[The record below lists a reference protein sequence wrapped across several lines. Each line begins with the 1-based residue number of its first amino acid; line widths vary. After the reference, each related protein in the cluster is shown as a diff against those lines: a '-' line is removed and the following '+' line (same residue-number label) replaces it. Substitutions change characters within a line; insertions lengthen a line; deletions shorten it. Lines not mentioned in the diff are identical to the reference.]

1 MKRVSPYKI
10 VLEREGDM
18 QVEAEAYVPE
28 GMEVEQEALA
38 QLRNSARLP
47 SVVKAVAM
55 PDIHVGYGVPI
66 GAVIATRDIVSPAA
80 VGYDINCGMRI
91 VTTPMDLGAVDPVE
105 MAQTIRRDI
114 PLGEGKTN
122 VKMHE
127 DDFRAVLDYGVEA
140 LKDVQHKVGRLWEV
154 RDEAE
159 ERDDIERIQERGSLP
174 GDSAHVS
181 HRAIERG
188 LNQLATLGG
197 GNHFIEVQVVESVF
211 DLETA
216 TAFGL
221 HANQIVV
228 MLHSGSR
235 GFGHQ
240 VADDYMKLAKTRSLD
255 RAPNRDLCFL
265 DAGTDDAEHYV
276 SAMNCAAN
284 FGFVNRQLMTAL
296 VRHDLRKL
304 YGERLAL
311 PIVYDVPHNIVK
323 AEEHACPEAGQ
334 GSRMLWVHR
343 KGATRAFP
351 KSRMQGTR
359 YAATGQPVLIPGS
372 MGTAS
377 YVLVGTEESR
387 VTLHSV
393 NHGAGRVMS
402 RTEAAGK
409 YGHKG
414 KVLREA
420 AISDHDFERAMRG
433 IHLICEDKR
442 SIKEE
447 APQAY
452 KNIDQVIRTVAD
464 AGLARIVARLRPLAV
479 LKG

>member
-10 VLEREGDM
+10 VLEREGGM
-18 QVEAEAYVPE
+18 HVEAEAYVAE
-28 GMEVEQEALA
+28 GMDVEQEALE
-38 QLRNSARLP
+38 QLRNSAMLP

-66 GAVIATRDIVSPAA
+66 GAVVATTDVVSPAA

-91 VTTPMDLGAVDPVE
+91 VTTPMDVGDVDPVE
-105 MAQTIRRDI
+105 IAQSIRRDI

-122 VKMHE
+122 VRMHE
-127 DDFRAVLDYGVEA
+127 DDFRTVLEYGVEG
-140 LKDVQHKVGRLWEV
+140 LKDVKHTAGRVWDV

-159 ERDDIERIQERGSLP
+159 ERDDIERIQERGSLL
-174 GDSAHVS
+174 GDSTCVS

-197 GNHFIEVQVVESVF
+197 GNHFVEVQVVESVF
-211 DLETA
+211 DVETA

-221 HANQIVV
+221 HTNQIVV
-228 MLHSGSR
+228 MIHSGSR

-240 VADDYMKLAKTRSLD
+240 VADDYMKLAKQRTLD

-265 DAGTDDAEHYV
+265 DAGTDDAERYV
-276 SAMNCAAN
+276 NAMNCAAN
-284 FGFVNRQLMTAL
+284 FGFANRQLMTAL

-323 AEEHACPEAGQ
+323 AEEHALPVAGQ
-334 GSRMLWVHR
+334 GRKTLWVHR

-359 YAATGQPVLIPGS
+359 YAAVGQPVLIPGS

-402 RTEAAGK
+402 RSAAAGK
-409 YGHKG
+409 YGKRG
-414 KVLREA
+414 QVIREA

-442 SIKEE
+442 FIKEE

-452 KNIDQVIRTVAD
+452 KNIDEVIRTVAD

>member
-18 QVEAEAYVPE
+18 LIDAEAYVAE
-28 GMEVEQEALA
+28 GMEVEHEALA

-66 GAVIATRDIVSPAA
+66 GAVVATRDIVSPAA

-91 VTTPMDLGAVDPVE
+91 VTTPMDMGTVDPVE
-105 MAQTIRRDI
+105 IAQSIRRDV

-127 DDFRAVLDYGVEA
+127 DDFRAVLEYGVEA
-140 LKDVQHKVGRLWEV
+140 LKDVKHKEGRLWDV
-154 RDEAE
+154 RNEAE
-159 ERDDIERIQERGSLP
+159 ERDDIERIQERGSLL
-174 GDSAHVS
+174 GDSTCVS

-211 DLETA
+211 EAETA
-216 TAFGL
+216 AAFGL

-228 MLHSGSR
+228 MIHSGSR

-284 FGFVNRQLMTAL
+284 FGFVNRQLMTAF

-323 AEEHACPEAGQ
+323 AEDHDGKT
-334 GSRMLWVHR
+334 LWVHR

-414 KVLREA
+414 KVIREA

-452 KNIDQVIRTVAD
+452 KNIDQVIRTVTD

>member
-18 QVEAEAYVPE
+18 LIEAEAYVAE
-28 GMEVEQEALA
+28 GMEVEREALA
-38 QLRNSARLP
+38 QLRNSAKLP
-47 SVVKAVAM
+47 TVVKAIAM

-66 GAVIATRDIVSPAA
+66 GAVVATTGIVSPAA

-91 VTTPMDLGAVDPVE
+91 VTTPLEAGDADPVE
-105 MAQTIRRDI
+105 MADTIRRDV

-122 VKMHE
+122 VRMHE
-127 DDFRAVLDYGVEA
+127 DDFRMVLDYGVEG
-140 LKDVQHKVGRLWEV
+140 LKDVKHKTGRVWDV

-159 ERDDIERIQERGSLP
+159 EREDIERIQERGSLL
-174 GDSAHVS
+174 GDSVHVS

-188 LNQLATLGG
+188 MNQLATLGG
-197 GNHFIEVQVVESVF
+197 GNHFIEVQVVEGVF
-211 DLETA
+211 DVETA

-228 MLHSGSR
+228 MIHTGSR

-240 VADDYMKLAKTRSLD
+240 VADDYMKLAKSRTLE

-265 DAGTDDAEHYV
+265 DADTEEAENYIG
-276 SAMNCAAN
+276 AMNCAAN

-296 VRHDLRKL
+296 VRYNLRRL
-304 YGERLAL
+304 YGERMAL

-323 AEEHACPEAGQ
+323 AEEHDG
-334 GSRMLWVHR
+334 RTLWVHR

-359 YAATGQPVLIPGS
+359 YADVGQPVLIPGS

-377 YVLVGTEESR
+377 YVLVGTEESK

-402 RTEAAGK
+402 RTAAAGK
-409 YGHKG
+409 YGKKG
-414 KVLREA
+414 KVIREA
-420 AISDHDFERAMRG
+420 AISDRDFERAMDG
-433 IHLICEDKR
+433 IYLICENKR
-442 SIKEE
+442 FIKEE

-452 KNIDQVIRTVAD
+452 KNIDEVIRTVAD

>member
-1 MKRVSPYKI
+1 MDREVVSMKRVSPYKI

-18 QVEAEAYVPE
+18 QVEAEAYVAE
-28 GMEVEQEALA
+28 GMHVETEALD

-47 SVVKAVAM
+47 TVVKAIAM

-66 GAVIATRDIVSPAA
+66 GAVVATTGIVSPAA

-91 VTTPMDLGAVDPVE
+91 VTTPLEQGEVDPVK
-105 MAQTIRRDI
+105 MAETIRRDI

-127 DDFRAVLDYGVEA
+127 DDFRLVLEYGVSA
-140 LKDVQHKVGRLWEV
+140 LKEVVHKSGRVWDV

-159 ERDDIERIQERGSLP
+159 EHEDIERIQERGSLA
-174 GDSAHVS
+174 GDSVAVS

-188 LNQLATLGG
+188 LGQLATLGG

-211 DLETA
+211 DVDTA
-216 TAFGL
+216 NAFGL
-221 HANQIVV
+221 RANQIVV
-228 MLHSGSR
+228 MIHSGSR

-240 VADDYMKLAKTRSLD
+240 VADDYMKLAKARTLE
-255 RAPNRDLCFL
+255 RAPNRELCFL
-265 DAGTDDAEHYV
+265 DADSDEAERYV
-276 SAMNCAAN
+276 GAMNCAAN
-284 FGFVNRQLMTAL
+284 FGFVNRQLMAVL
-296 VRHDLRKL
+296 VRHNLRKL
-304 YGERLAL
+304 YGERMRL
-311 PIVYDVPHNIVK
+311 PIVYDVAHNIVK
-323 AEEHACPEAGQ
+323 AEEHDGRA
-334 GSRMLWVHR
+334 LWVHR

-351 KSRMQGTR
+351 PSRMQGTR
-359 YAATGQPVLIPGS
+359 YADVGQPVLIPGS

-377 YVLVGTEESR
+377 YVLVGTEESK

-402 RTEAAGK
+402 RSAAAGK
-409 YGHKG
+409 YGKKG

-420 AISDHDFERAMRG
+420 AISDRDFQRAMHG

>member
-18 QVEAEAYVPE
+18 KVEAEAYVAE
-28 GMEVEQEALA
+28 GMHIEADALE
-38 QLRNSARLP
+38 QLRNAAKLP

-66 GAVIATRDIVSPAA
+66 GAVVATTDIVSPAA

-91 VTTPMDLGAVDPVE
+91 VLTPLDQDDVDPVK
-105 MAQTIRRDI
+105 MAETIRRDI
-114 PLGEGKTN
+114 PLGEGKKN

-127 DDFRAVLDYGVEA
+127 DDFRLVLERGVEA
-140 LKDVQHKVGRLWEV
+140 LKDVVHKTGRVWDV
-154 RDEAE
+154 RDEADE
-159 ERDDIERIQERGSLP
+159 AEDIERIQERGSLV
-174 GDSAHVS
+174 GDSVHVS

-188 LNQLATLGG
+188 LAQLATLGG
-197 GNHFIEVQVVESVF
+197 GNHFIEIQVVESVF
-211 DLETA
+211 EEETSKK
-216 TAFGL
+216 FGL
-221 HANQIVV
+221 HTNQIVV
-228 MLHSGSR
+228 MIHSGSR

-240 VADDYMKLAKTRSLD
+240 VAGDYMKLAKSLTLD

-265 DAGTDDAEHYV
+265 DADSPEGEQYV

-284 FGFVNRQLMTAL
+284 FGFANRQLMAVF
-296 VRHDLRKL
+296 VRHNLRKL
-304 YGERLAL
+304 YGERMKL

-323 AEEHACPEAGQ
+323 AEEHSG
-334 GSRMLWVHR
+334 RTLWVHR

-351 KSRMQGTR
+351 ASRMAGTR
-359 YAATGQPVLIPGS
+359 YADTGQPVLIPGS

-377 YVLVGTEESR
+377 YVLVGTEESK

-402 RTEAAGK
+402 RTAAAGK
-409 YGHKG
+409 YGRKG
-414 KVLREA
+414 KVIREA
-420 AISDHDFERAMRG
+420 AISDRDFERAMHG

-452 KNIDQVIRTVAD
+452 KNIDEVIRTVAD

>member
-1 MKRVSPYKI
+1 
-10 VLEREGDM
+10 
-18 QVEAEAYVPE
+18 
-28 GMEVEQEALA
+28 
-38 QLRNSARLP
+38 
-47 SVVKAVAM
+47 
-55 PDIHVGYGVPI
+55 
-66 GAVIATRDIVSPAA
+66 
-80 VGYDINCGMRI
+80 
-91 VTTPMDLGAVDPVE
+91 
-105 MAQTIRRDI
+105 
-114 PLGEGKTN
+114 
-122 VKMHE
+122 
-127 DDFRAVLDYGVEA
+127 
-140 LKDVQHKVGRLWEV
+140 
-154 RDEAE
+154 AE
-159 ERDDIERIQERGSLP
+159 ERDDIERIQERGSLL
-174 GDSAHVS
+174 GDSTAVS

-197 GNHFIEVQVVESVF
+197 GNHFIEIQVVESVF
-211 DLETA
+211 EVETA

-228 MLHSGSR
+228 MLHTGSR

-240 VADDYMKLAKTRSLD
+240 VADDYMKLAKQRSLD

-265 DAGTDDAEHYV
+265 DAGTAEAEHYV

-284 FGFVNRQLMTAL
+284 FGFANRQLMTAL

-304 YGERLAL
+304 YGERLTL

-323 AEEHACPEAGQ
+323 AEEHG
-334 GSRMLWVHR
+334 GRTLWVHR

-351 KSRMQGTR
+351 KSRMAGTR

-377 YVLVGTEESR
+377 YVLVGTEESK

-414 KVLREA
+414 KVFREA

-452 KNIDQVIRTVAD
+452 KNIDKVIRTVAD

>member
-1 MKRVSPYKI
+1 MKRVSPYKL

-18 QVEAEAYVPE
+18 KVEAEAYVAE
-28 GMEVEQEALA
+28 GTHVETDALD
-38 QLRNSARLP
+38 QLRNAARLP

-66 GAVIATRDIVSPAA
+66 GAVVAATDIVSPAA

-91 VTTPMDLGAVDPVE
+91 VTTPLEHGDVDPVK
-105 MAQTIRRDI
+105 MAETIRRDI

-127 DDFRAVLDYGVEA
+127 DDFRLVLEYGVEA
-140 LKDVQHKVGRLWEV
+140 LKDVTHKTGRVWDV

-159 ERDDIERIQERGSLP
+159 EAEDIERIQERGSLL
-174 GDSAHVS
+174 GDSVHVS

-188 LNQLATLGG
+188 LGQLATLGG
-197 GNHFIEVQVVESVF
+197 GNHFIEIQVVESVF
-211 DLETA
+211 DEKIA
-216 TAFGL
+216 AAFGL
-221 HANQIVV
+221 RKNQIVV
-228 MLHSGSR
+228 MIHTGSR

-240 VADDYMKLAKTRSLD
+240 VAGDYMKLAKSLTLD
-255 RAPNRDLCFL
+255 RAPNRDLCFI
-265 DAGTDDAEHYV
+265 DAGTPEAEHYMG
-276 SAMNCAAN
+276 AMNCAAN
-284 FGFVNRQLMTAL
+284 FGFANRQLMTVL
-296 VRHDLRKL
+296 VRHNLKRL
-304 YGERLAL
+304 YGERMSL

-323 AEEHACPEAGQ
+323 AEDHDGK
-334 GSRMLWVHR
+334 MLWVHR

-351 KSRMQGTR
+351 ASRMQGSR
-359 YAATGQPVLIPGS
+359 YAETGQPVLIPGS

-377 YVLVGTEESR
+377 YVLVGTEESS

-402 RTEAAGK
+402 RTAAAGK
-409 YGHKG
+409 YGRKG
-414 KVLREA
+414 KVFREA
-420 AISDHDFERAMRG
+420 AISDRDFEHAMRG

-442 SIKEE
+442 AIKEE

-452 KNIDQVIRTVAD
+452 KNIDEVIRTVAD
-464 AGLARIVARLRPLAV
+464 AGLARIVARMKPLAV

>member
-18 QVEAEAYVPE
+18 KVEAEAYVSE
-28 GMEVEQEALA
+28 GMDVEADALE
-38 QLRNSARLP
+38 QLRNAAKLP

-66 GAVIATRDIVSPAA
+66 GAVVATTDIVSPAA

-91 VTTPMDLGAVDPVE
+91 VTTPLDRGDVDPVK
-105 MAQTIRRDI
+105 MVQTIRRDI
-114 PLGEGKTN
+114 PLGEGKAN

-127 DDFRAVLDYGVEA
+127 DDFRLVLEHGVEG
-140 LKDVQHKVGRLWEV
+140 LKEVTRKSGRVWEV

-159 ERDDIERIQERGSLP
+159 EAEDIERIQERGSLL
-174 GDSAHVS
+174 GDSVHVS

-188 LNQLATLGG
+188 HVQLATLGG
-197 GNHFIEVQVVESVF
+197 GNHFIEIQVVESLF
-211 DLETA
+211 DEKVGKV
-216 TAFGL
+216 FGL
-221 HANQIVV
+221 HKDQIVV
-228 MLHSGSR
+228 MIHSGSR

-240 VADDYMKLAKTRSLD
+240 VADDYMKLAKSLTLD
-255 RAPNRDLCFL
+255 RAPNRELCFL
-265 DAGTDDAEHYV
+265 DADSPEGEHYIA
-276 SAMNCAAN
+276 AMNCAAN
-284 FGFVNRQLMTAL
+284 FGFVNRQLMAVL
-296 VRHDLRKL
+296 VRHNLRKL
-304 YGERLAL
+304 YGERLRL
-311 PIVYDVPHNIVK
+311 PIVYDVAHNIVK
-323 AEEHACPEAGQ
+323 AEEHNN
-334 GSRMLWVHR
+334 RMLWVHR

-351 KSRMQGTR
+351 RSRMSGTR
-359 YAATGQPVLIPGS
+359 YADTGQPVLIPGS

-377 YVLVGTEESR
+377 YVLVGTEESS

-402 RTEAAGK
+402 RSAAAGK
-409 YGHKG
+409 YGRKG
-414 KVLREA
+414 KVLRDA
-420 AISDHDFERAMRG
+420 AISDRDFERAMQG
-433 IHLICEDKR
+433 IHLICEDRR

-452 KNIDQVIRTVAD
+452 KNIDEVIRVVAD

>member
-18 QVEAEAYVPE
+18 NVEAEAYVAE
-28 GMEVEQEALA
+28 GTHVESQALE

-47 SVVKAVAM
+47 SVVKAIAM

-66 GAVIATRDIVSPAA
+66 GAVVAATDIVSPAA

-91 VTTPMDLGAVDPVE
+91 VTTPLDRADVDPAA

-114 PLGEGKTN
+114 PLGEGKRN

-127 DDFRAVLDYGVEA
+127 DDFRLVLEYGVEA
-140 LKDVQHKVGRLWEV
+140 LKDVTHKTGRVWDV

-159 ERDDIERIQERGSLP
+159 EREDIECIQERGSLL
-174 GDSAHVS
+174 GDSVHVS

-188 LNQLATLGG
+188 LAQLATLGG

-211 DLETA
+211 DERIA
-216 TAFGL
+216 AAFGL
-221 HANQIVV
+221 HKDQIVV
-228 MLHSGSR
+228 MIHSGSR

-240 VADDYMKLAKTRSLD
+240 VADDYMKLAKSLTLD
-255 RAPNRDLCFL
+255 RAPNRELCFI
-265 DAGTDDAEHYV
+265 DADTPEAEHYV

-284 FGFVNRQLMTAL
+284 FGFANRQLMAVL
-296 VRHDLRKL
+296 VRHNLRKL
-304 YGERLAL
+304 YGERMKL
-311 PIVYDVPHNIVK
+311 PIVYDVAHNIVK
-323 AEEHACPEAGQ
+323 AEEHNGGPRAG
-334 GSRMLWVHR
+334 GRTLWVHR

-351 KSRMQGTR
+351 PSRMQGTQF
-359 YAATGQPVLIPGS
+359 AETGQPVLIPGS

-377 YVLVGTEESR
+377 YVLVGTEESS

-402 RTEAAGK
+402 RTAAAGK
-409 YGHKG
+409 YGRKG
-414 KVLREA
+414 KVIREA
-420 AISDHDFERAMRG
+420 AISDRDFDRAMQG

-442 SIKEE
+442 AIKEE

-452 KNIDQVIRTVAD
+452 KNIDEVIRTVAD
-464 AGLARIVARLRPLAV
+464 AGLARIVARMKPLAV

>member
-18 QVEAEAYVPE
+18 KVEAEAYVAE
-28 GMEVEQEALA
+28 GMHVETEALE

-47 SVVKAVAM
+47 SVVKVVAM

-66 GAVIATRDIVSPAA
+66 GAVVAATSIVSPAA

-91 VTTPMDLGAVDPVE
+91 VLTPLDRGDVDPVA

-122 VKMHE
+122 VKLHE
-127 DDFRAVLDYGVEA
+127 DDFRLVLEHGVEA
-140 LKDVQHKVGRLWEV
+140 LKDVKNKTGRVWDV

-159 ERDDIERIQERGSLP
+159 ERADIERIQERGSLA
-174 GDSAHVS
+174 GDSVHVS

-188 LNQLATLGG
+188 LAQLATLGG

-211 DLETA
+211 DEKTA
-216 TAFGL
+216 KAFGL
-221 HANQIVV
+221 HKDQIVV
-228 MLHSGSR
+228 MIHSGSR

-240 VADDYMKLAKTRSLD
+240 VADDYMKLAKSLTLD

-265 DAGTDDAEHYV
+265 DADTPEAEHYV

-284 FGFVNRQLMTAL
+284 FGFANRQLMTVL
-296 VRHDLRKL
+296 VRHDLKRL

-311 PIVYDVPHNIVK
+311 PIVYDVAHNIVK
-323 AEEHACPEAGQ
+323 AEEHG
-334 GSRMLWVHR
+334 GRMLWVHR

-351 KSRMQGTR
+351 PSRMPGTQF
-359 YAATGQPVLIPGS
+359 AATGQPVLIPGS

-377 YVLVGTEESR
+377 YVLVGTEESK

-402 RTEAAGK
+402 RTAAAGK
-409 YGHKG
+409 FARKG
-414 KVLREA
+414 AVLREA
-420 AISDHDFERAMRG
+420 AISDRDFERAMQG

-442 SIKEE
+442 AIKEE

-452 KNIDQVIRTVAD
+452 KNIDQVIHTVAD
-464 AGLARIVARLRPLAV
+464 AGLARIVARMKPLAV